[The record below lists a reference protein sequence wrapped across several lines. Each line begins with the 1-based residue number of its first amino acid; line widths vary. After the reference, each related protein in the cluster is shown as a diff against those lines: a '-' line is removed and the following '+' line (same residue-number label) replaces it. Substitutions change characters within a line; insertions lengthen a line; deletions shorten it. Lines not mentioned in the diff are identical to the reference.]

1 MKRIY
6 LDYSATTPLKQEVL
20 EAMSPYFTDV
30 FGNANSLHAF
40 GRDAVRALDDAR
52 DKIAY
57 LIGAKPNEIY
67 FTSGG
72 TEADNW
78 AVYGGV
84 TANKDKGMHFMV
96 SPIEHPAVI
105 STANRLKENGYDL
118 SYLGVNSDGIIDTD
132 LLKNQ
137 LKKDTTLVA
146 CMFANNE
153 VGTIQPIDKVVEICK
168 NNNTLVFTDAV
179 QAVGSIDI
187 DVKKLG
193 VDMLSFSAHK
203 FYGPKGI
210 GCLYIKNGVKVSPII
225 SGGHQERAKRG
236 GTSNVVLAVG
246 MAKALELAKQNMA
259 RANGNIK
266 RVRDVFVK
274 TVLQGLDNAYLNGS
288 VEFRLVNNAHFTF
301 KGVSG
306 EALLYNLDLKGV
318 CASNGSAC
326 SSGTVEP
333 SHVLKAIGLS
343 DSDAKSSVRFTF
355 GEEVSESDAIDA
367 AKAVISSVNF
377 LLGR

>member
-246 MAKALELAKQNMA
+246 MAKALELAKQNILK
-259 RANGNIK
+259 ANGNIK

-274 TVLQGLDNAYLNGS
+274 IVLQGLDNAYLNGS

-377 LLGR
+377 LLDR

>member
-246 MAKALELAKQNMA
+246 MAKALELAKQNMVK
-259 RANGNIK
+259 ANGNIK

-377 LLGR
+377 LLDR